1 MFIMYQ
7 LRQHVLQQMMVDIIK
22 ILLWVT
28 FINVLYNKKYLKYK
42 IVSKRQKRYE

>member
-42 IVSKRQKRYE
+42 IVSKR